1 MALSGRHAESIGG
14 GLTPEEIQADDAMRR
29 FSLLPWWKAGGRCRS
44 HDVGVVG
51 TAKSL
56 LHFVLVV
63 VEVET
68 SKTLPLEYC

>member
-1 MALSGRHAESIGG
+1 MVLTGKDKAGIWG
-14 GLTPEEIQADDAMRR
+14 GLKSEEFQADDAMRR

-56 LHFVLVV
+56 LHFVLVG

-68 SKTLPLEYC
+68 SKTLPSKYC